1 VLTLE
6 SGWGA
11 KVREESE
18 KWERGE
24 GVEGKVK
31 GRREEGKI

>member
-1 VLTLE
+1 V
-6 SGWGA
+6 GRGV

-18 KWERGE
+18 KWERGK